1 MSSPRAPGSGVGEAI
16 ESALGA
22 LSGER
27 LRYVGRATDLVWLGI
42 GRDVETADRYG
53 GTRLVAEHAL
63 HLQCPWRLTLLGVP
77 LVGSWDVHRSIG
89 SNEFADGEL
98 LQGEAAF
105 DPIAAEL
112 TAEAGEE
119 EQHVSRLTG
128 DDWGGVAVEFI
139 SGLMLEVLPVTTG
152 SDECWRYLQ
161 PGKDIEHFVVFE
173 TPAG

>member
-1 MSSPRAPGSGVGEAI
+1 MGSPGVPGSGIGKAI
-16 ESALGA
+16 ESALGV

-27 LRYVGRATDLVWLGI
+27 LRYIGRATDLVWLGI
-42 GRDVETADRYG
+42 GRDVETVDRHG
-53 GTRLVAEHAL
+53 GIRLVAEHAL
-63 HLQCPWRLTLLGVP
+63 HLQCPWRLTRLGVP

-119 EQHVSRLTG
+119 EQHVNRLTG
-128 DDWGGVAVEFI
+128 DDWGGLVLEFT
-139 SGLMLEVLPVTTG
+139 SGLMLDVLPVTTA

-161 PGKDIEHFVVFE
+161 LGDDTEHFVVFE
-173 TPAG
+173 TPEG